1 MSPNRVVTILTPL
14 VFAPLAGSIAAWLAT
29 NVPGTNITSDQLT
42 GIFITGALIAFG
54 KSAQWLHG
62 WQKWE
67 ERDATTTQVA
77 DLADAAAAVA
87 PAAAAL
93 ALAGDDDPFG
103 PIGGGLEDVPLEEE
117 LADAE
122 ELGDGEPETDPLLD
136 GELQPTSN

>member
-1 MSPNRVVTILTPL
+1 MSPNRVVALLTPL

-67 ERDATTTQVA
+67 EGQTNATVA
-77 DLADAAAAVA
+77 ADQADAAAAAAGA
-87 PAAAAL
+87 PAL
-93 ALAGDDDPFG
+93 ALAPAAEEDGFG
-103 PIGGGLEDVPLEEE
+103 ELGLADVPLEEE
-117 LADAE
+117 LGDGSD
-122 ELGDGEPETDPLLD
+122 LGDGAFDEDPLLD
-136 GELQPTSN
+136 GQLQPTSN